1 MLFFDFLQRR
11 CVDGTILLTF
21 FIELFSDLWDMHQ
34 TDDLGAIAGGNVVKK
49 FEQKYGAEV

>member
-1 MLFFDFLQRR
+1 MLFFDFLQRQ
-11 CVDGTILLTF
+11 CVDGTILPTYLIDF
-21 FIELFSDLWDMHQ
+21 FSDLWDMHQ